1 MTKINKMK
9 ELTFRKD
16 AKNGVTKSYY
26 FKGNQEVQL
35 PISELYISEQTFCRL
50 MTFQNAYQ
58 WMLLKDNLKLC
69 MKLNTLLNGSK
80 QI

>member
-1 MTKINKMK
+1 MK

-26 FKGNQEVQL
+26 FKENQEVQL

-50 MTFQNAYQ
+50 MNFQDAYQ
-58 WMLLKDNLKLC
+58 
-69 MKLNTLLNGSK
+69 
-80 QI
+80 